1 MDDLADCHSH
11 RRHPVV
17 LEPDPDRRYQGGA
30 EVQAMIPREEW
41 EEAVKEVRRRYLE
54 KAHDMQIRRMTA
66 GILDAAFDDLYE
78 ELDLR
83 EFMTK
88 FK

>member
-1 MDDLADCHSH
+1 MADSH
-11 RRHPVV
+11 PCGRDSVVRELDQDRRH
-17 LEPDPDRRYQGGA
+17 QSGA

-41 EEAVKEVRRRYLE
+41 EEAAKEVRRRFLE

-66 GILDAAFDDLYE
+66 GILDAAFDELYE
-78 ELDLR
+78 EIDLR
-83 EFMTK
+83 EFMKK